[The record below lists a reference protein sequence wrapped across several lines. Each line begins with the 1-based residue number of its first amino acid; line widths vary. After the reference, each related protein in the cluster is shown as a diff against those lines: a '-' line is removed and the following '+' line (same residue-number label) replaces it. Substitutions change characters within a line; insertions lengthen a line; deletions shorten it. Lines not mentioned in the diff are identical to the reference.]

1 MPALSPSAPSTA
13 RTLHILNPDVWLKRA
28 RRHRERIQPWTEAY
42 RTRASSRH
50 PHPVYDFL
58 FSYYSFRP
66 AQLETWHP
74 GFETALAFN
83 KKKQIQPY
91 LRSSK
96 YSTTNSNTVLADPA
110 TLTHPQ
116 IKRFHWIL
124 SLLKKTSLAPPHFRC
139 FGLHE
144 WAMVYHI
151 TAAERRHHQFRLR
164 LTEKEIAYVI
174 EHHSLSC
181 THFDAFRFFAPSASR
196 RNRHQPTLDSRLS
209 LEQPACIHTN
219 MDLYKWAYKLTPWI
233 PGELLADS
241 FELATIAREI
251 DMRASPYDLTDLG
264 FQPITIETSEGKKA
278 YEAQQR
284 ELAEAAALIRDRLI
298 SRLNR
303 LLTTVSG

>member
-1 MPALSPSAPSTA
+1 
-13 RTLHILNPDVWLKRA
+13 
-28 RRHRERIQPWTEAY
+28 
-42 RTRASSRH
+42 
-50 PHPVYDFL
+50 
-58 FSYYSFRP
+58 
-66 AQLETWHP
+66 
-74 GFETALAFN
+74 
-83 KKKQIQPY
+83 
-91 LRSSK
+91 
-96 YSTTNSNTVLADPA
+96 
-110 TLTHPQ
+110 
-116 IKRFHWIL
+116 
-124 SLLKKTSLAPPHFRC
+124 
-139 FGLHE
+139 
-144 WAMVYHI
+144 MVYHI